1 MNREVD
7 AYISEHGIIHQ
18 TTCVGTGWNPITEW
32 SGGKVKIDT
41 RFTAYNLTNLSTSP
55 PDPDDCLLTADT
67 EIFHFY
73 CRRHKRDYS

>member
-32 SGGKVKIDT
+32 SGGKGKEEPALGGGVLAQVGGTD
-41 RFTAYNLTNLSTSP
+41 
-55 PDPDDCLLTADT
+55 
-67 EIFHFY
+67 
-73 CRRHKRDYS
+73 